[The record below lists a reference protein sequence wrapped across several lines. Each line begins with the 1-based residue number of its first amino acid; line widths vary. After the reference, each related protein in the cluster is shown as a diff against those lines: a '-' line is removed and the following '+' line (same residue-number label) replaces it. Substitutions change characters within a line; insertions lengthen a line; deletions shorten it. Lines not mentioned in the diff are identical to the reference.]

1 MECSFDILHQPQ
13 HKIKA
18 KVNEKEI
25 ISCSNIKFFF
35 FVGNLHMHSVGLK
48 SIISSSTLL
57 Q

>member
-1 MECSFDILHQPQ
+1 MECSTDILHQPQ

-35 FVGNLHMHSVGLK
+35 S
-48 SIISSSTLL
+48 
-57 Q
+57 

>member
-1 MECSFDILHQPQ
+1 MECSTDILHQPQ

-18 KVNEKEI
+18 KVNEKKI

-35 FVGNLHMHSVGLK
+35 LVENLHMHPVGLK